1 MDDAQLNAALDE
13 ILGNLDLPL
22 HEYLS
27 AFYSLGGDGVTYR
40 ILIATRDEPTRYI
53 RVGNVAGRHNAQAIA
68 DELNGIIT
76 ATRRLKGE
84 ARGQDE

>member
-1 MDDAQLNAALDE
+1 MGDAQLNAALDE

-27 AFYSLGGDGVTYR
+27 TFYGLSGDGVMYR
-40 ILIATRDEPTRYI
+40 ILVAARDEPARYI
-53 RVGNVAGRHNAQAIA
+53 RVGNVAGRRNAQAVVT
-68 DELNGIIT
+68 ELNGIIT
-76 ATRRLKGE
+76 AARRLKGE

>member
-1 MDDAQLNAALDE
+1 MSHYDYAVVVGQHGGGARTYMVTTAREGSIGAKVFDGQYDE
-13 ILGNLDLPL
+13 
-22 HEYLS
+22 
-27 AFYSLGGDGVTYR
+27 
-40 ILIATRDEPTRYI
+40 
-53 RVGNVAGRHNAQAIA
+53 AQAVA

>member
-1 MDDAQLNAALDE
+1 MTQAVDE
-13 ILGNLDLPL
+13 ILVKLERPMSHYDYAVVIGHHGAGGHTYMITN
-22 HEYLS
+22 EGS
-27 AFYSLGGDGVTYR
+27 ACAKVFSGQY
-40 ILIATRDEPTRYI
+40 DE
-53 RVGNVAGRHNAQAIA
+53 AQAVA

>member
-13 ILGNLDLPL
+13 ILGNLDQPL
-22 HEYLS
+22 HEYASTFYGLS
-27 AFYSLGGDGVTYR
+27 GDGVTYR
-40 ILIATRDEPTRYI
+40 ILVAARDEPTRYI
-53 RVGNVAGRHNAQAIA
+53 RVGNVAGRRNAQAVV